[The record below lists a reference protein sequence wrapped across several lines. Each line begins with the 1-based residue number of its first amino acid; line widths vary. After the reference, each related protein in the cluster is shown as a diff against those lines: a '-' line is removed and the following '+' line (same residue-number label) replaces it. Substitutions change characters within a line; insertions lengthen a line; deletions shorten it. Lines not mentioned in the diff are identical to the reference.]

1 MYIDIFPLA
10 SFDQEISQGKRAVNT
25 HIHSAKLFF
34 SFVLCKHHVNLF
46 CKTLNLCGVS
56 TNQK

>member
-25 HIHSAKLFF
+25 HIYSAKLFF
-34 SFVLCKHHVNLF
+34 SFVLCKHHVNLLLQNIKF
-46 CKTLNLCGVS
+46 MWRFH
-56 TNQK
+56 